1 MPYGVCPNQELD
13 SRVMSTDRYGDQPC
27 FGELVAIVLIGLGHV
42 IIEVAF
48 TLQVAKFYNVAVSIA
63 AVSYIVWRVRRSP
76 NALRVWG
83 FRTDNIGPAMR
94 AQLPFLAVSIIGLI
108 VFAVV
113 TGSAGLPK
121 TFWFTIVL
129 YPVWGI
135 VQQFALQNF
144 IANNLKSTVSSVFLL
159 SLVAALIFAVSHYP
173 RMELVALSLVGGFFF
188 TLAYRKHPNLWVVGT
203 VHGILGSM
211 VFYIVMGQD
220 PGAEIIKLM
229 AGS

>member
-1 MPYGVCPNQELD
+1 
-13 SRVMSTDRYGDQPC
+13 MSTDRYGDQP
-27 FGELVAIVLIGLGHV
+27 FYGELIAIVLIGLGHV

-48 TLQVAKFYNVAVSIA
+48 TLQAAKFYNVAVSIA
-63 AVSYIVWRVRRSP
+63 AITYIVWRVRRSP
-76 NALRVWG
+76 NALYVWG
-83 FRTDNIGPAMR
+83 FRTDNFGPAIR
-94 AQLPFLAVSIIGLI
+94 SQLPFLALSIVGLI
-108 VFAVV
+108 IFGVF

-121 TFWFTIVL
+121 TFWFTIAL
-129 YPVWGI
+129 YPIWGI

-144 IANNLKSTVSSVFLL
+144 IANNLKSAVSGVVLL

-173 RMELVALSLVGGFFF
+173 RLELVALSFVGGFFF

-220 PGAEIIKLM
+220 PGAEIINLLS
-229 AGS
+229 GS